1 MKKILVGLLTIVMVL
16 TLLIGTTKA
25 ANDFTVKMT
34 QDKTTISPG
43 DTVKFTFQIADI
55 DITAGVGTLKGK
67 LEYDK
72 NIFEK
77 VVATNFTAATGWG
90 NVVYNDQND
99 REGEF
104 IVERASGDLITSNS
118 NVFTVEMK
126 VKTGATVGK
135 TDIKLSNPVA
145 SNNDDDIS
153 IATLVY
159 STTISQSTGGGNNT
173 TNNTVTNNTVVNN
186 TVANNTVTNNTTAN
200 NTTSNTTIPKAGV
213 EDYMMPAI
221 MGVALVGIIAFI
233 RYKKLE
239 NI

>member
-1 MKKILVGLLTIVMVL
+1 MKKILIGLLTIVMVVA
-16 TLLIGTTKA
+16 LLIGNVQA

-34 QDKTTISPG
+34 PDKTIIYPG

-159 STTISQSTGGGNNT
+159 SATVSQTTGGGNNN
-173 TNNTVTNNTVVNN
+173 TNNTVTNNTVTNN
-186 TVANNTVTNNTTAN
+186 TVANNTIAN
-200 NTTSNTTIPKAGV
+200 NTSNNTSANTTIPKAGA
-213 EDYMMPAI
+213 EDYIMPAI

-233 RYKKLE
+233 RYKKIG